1 MTPWEDWRT
10 TKKLLC
16 SEVFKELQNQVFGTA
31 GSLDCDADGFAATV
45 SCWVRM
51 NVARVALFITLH
63 HSSWKTLWGSLIGWN
78 RPCEASFFFLN
89 SQHQLFGFWTFWSSM
104 SKFVL
109 SLLIVLARKLWI
121 IQRFLLFLWWKDI
134 NYNLQYFIGWETALW
149 ITKRRKKQINKEPVS
164 HYWINLYAESA
175 TMGEVSRVRG
185 SVDFP

>member
-1 MTPWEDWRT
+1 MKILWWFCVWNSWITGLWCWWICSNSF
-10 TKKLLC
+10 LL
-16 SEVFKELQNQVFGTA
+16 SESER
-31 GSLDCDADGFAATV
+31 GS
-45 SCWVRM
+45 SR
-51 NVARVALFITLH
+51 TLH

-78 RPCEASFFFLN
+78 RPCEAFFLN

>member
-1 MTPWEDWRT
+1 MTPWEDRRT

-45 SCWVRM
+45 SCWVRV

-63 HSSWKTLWGSLIGWN
+63 EKLSEDLWLAEIIHVKL
-78 RPCEASFFFLN
+78 FFLN
-89 SQHQLFGFWTFWSSM
+89 SQHQLFGFCTFWSSM

-121 IQRFLLFLWWKDI
+121 IRRFLLFLWWKDI

-164 HYWINLYAESA
+164 HYWINLYAEFSHNWW
-175 TMGEVSRVRG
+175 S
-185 SVDFP
+185 